1 MIVSDLYPTI
11 RRLLMG
17 RTVSDANLAEYTR
30 KGIIEISEN
39 FKFPKLQKTGSIVQ
53 FIPFVNNYDPNY
65 FKDVGDVDLEVNK
78 INSFFLYL
86 NTSATPNPYGNLTAA
101 GYNLTFKTI
110 DTLEVLTNIPGIPI
124 YWTRFEGRIYIAQS
138 PDQAY
143 YTYARYQKEH
153 PFPNAG
159 TSDAGND
166 TILLPNSWQD
176 IIEYQSA
183 MRGAQELNLSSKVSE
198 FNARLNGDKAFQ
210 QSGGLEGSPGLIFQR
225 TSQENRDQTTARKTF
240 RLKMGRV

>member
-124 YWTRFEGRIYIAQS
+124 YWTRFEGRI
-138 PDQAY
+138 
-143 YTYARYQKEH
+143 
-153 PFPNAG
+153 
-159 TSDAGND
+159 
-166 TILLPNSWQD
+166 
-176 IIEYQSA
+176 
-183 MRGAQELNLSSKVSE
+183 
-198 FNARLNGDKAFQ
+198 
-210 QSGGLEGSPGLIFQR
+210 
-225 TSQENRDQTTARKTF
+225 
-240 RLKMGRV
+240 